1 MCSAGSIRPPSTKIT
16 KTIAS
21 TGRWQSNPMSSS
33 REKKKGKKYW
43 TEEASHGADILPA
56 VLNVADLAFRRLW
69 KFDSHHRS
77 SQLYVR
83 LFLFSPYNLCPSL
96 SLAKIKKKKK
106 KKITSGQ
113 LASCPSTL
121 AFFLF
126 GPFRVTSH
134 CRWREREHGCWSAE
148 SPCVAIRHQTRRQRS
163 RGGEEEKWRRW
174 INKVHSAQQRGGK
187 DGRLVL
193 LLCLGW
199 FPDVRLFISHA
210 HRQTHEV

>member
-96 SLAKIKKKKK
+96 SLAKIKKKK
-106 KKITSGQ
+106 
-113 LASCPSTL
+113 
-121 AFFLF
+121 
-126 GPFRVTSH
+126 
-134 CRWREREHGCWSAE
+134 
-148 SPCVAIRHQTRRQRS
+148 
-163 RGGEEEKWRRW
+163 EEEENNKRAARELSVDTGFLPIRSLPCYVALPLTRKRTWLLERRVSVCSHPSS
-174 INKVHSAQQRGGK
+174 NSQAAQ
-187 DGRLVL
+187 
-193 LLCLGW
+193 
-199 FPDVRLFISHA
+199 
-210 HRQTHEV
+210 